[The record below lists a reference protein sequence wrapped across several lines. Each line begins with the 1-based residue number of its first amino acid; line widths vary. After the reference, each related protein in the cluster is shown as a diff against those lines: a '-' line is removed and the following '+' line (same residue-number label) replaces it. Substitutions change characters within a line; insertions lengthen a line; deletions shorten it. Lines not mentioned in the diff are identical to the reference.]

1 MNLAK
6 STLIGIIV
14 IILAILFL
22 MVFNAVTFLNIKT
35 ITDEINRVP
44 DFLSISLKKKD
55 YLKTNSNINQ
65 TFQIEVD
72 LEQLK
77 SREINNI
84 KIDQDKSI
92 VLNKDKIYRISFD
105 PSVENSESFAYN
117 ALFEVRN
124 RKAEILAEGF
134 HYWGQNN
141 DSFYRDTS
149 KINFIFSTKNL
160 SLSERTIGF
169 YMIINDA
176 QEENLKYTV
185 DSKFSNI
192 SINEIK

>member
-14 IILAILFL
+14 IILAILVL
-22 MVFNAVTFLNIKT
+22 IIFNSVTFLNVKT
-35 ITDEINRVP
+35 IRDEINRVP
-44 DFLSISLKKKD
+44 DFLSISLKNKD
-55 YLKTNSNINQ
+55 YLKTNSDINQ

-72 LEQLK
+72 LEKLK
-77 SREINNI
+77 SKEINNI

-105 PSVENSESFAYN
+105 PSVENSDSFAYN

-124 RKAEILAEGF
+124 RKAEILAAGF

-176 QEENLKYTV
+176 SDENVKYTV